1 MLPVHLVGLNQRLDF
16 SNGTVSNVL
25 TIRLPNGQVFD
36 TTVAQEHL
44 APIMNSFAEAHVRN
58 GGGPPAP
65 APAPSHVDRTEAPL
79 PLEDTAM
86 RADDEFG
93 GVSTFG
99 GPPEAPA
106 RQSTIAT
113 GPVPATVTRPAP
125 ARTVARNEAGYP
137 VLSGGVDP
145 SRVLGEGGDTDED
158 GVAQA

>member
-25 TIRLPNGQVFD
+25 TIRLPNGQAFD
-36 TTVAQEHL
+36 TLVAQEHL
-44 APIMNSFAEAHVRN
+44 APIMNAFAEAHVR
-58 GGGPPAP
+58 GGGPM
-65 APAPSHVDRTEAPL
+65 PAPSASAPVERAEAPV
-79 PLEDTAM
+79 PLDDEAM
-86 RADDEFG
+86 REDAEFG
-93 GVSTFG
+93 GMSTFG
-99 GPPEAPA
+99 GPPEAPV
-106 RQSTIAT
+106 RQSTLAT

-125 ARTVARNEAGYP
+125 ARTVTRNEAGYP